1 MKSFLEIQN
10 AAPLEFKRVRPNIAM
25 IPALS
30 FRPILRVIVS
40 NELTDILVS
49 NALLNDRIACP
60 KSTI

>member
-1 MKSFLEIQN
+1 MKSYLEKQD
-10 AAPLEFKRVRPNIAM
+10 AAYLEFKKMKPNIAM